1 MAARGRPKSDEKRQ
15 QILDASAD
23 LFTEQ
28 GYERTS
34 LEQVAERAGVSKQT
48 IYNNFPSKEALLR
61 AGILRKCEEAL
72 IAGTDLDLTLP
83 PTEFLPLFAERFI
96 SSLTEEGPLAVY
108 RLVMTESQRH
118 PEVGVA
124 FYDSGPLPVITALA
138 QYLKVATERRELT
151 VQEPLMAAA
160 QYLFSINGFT
170 VDMALVGISE
180 EARLFPTARYVEY
193 CTETFLRA
201 YAAS

>member
-34 LEQVAERAGVSKQT
+34 LEQVADRAEVSKQT
-48 IYNNFPSKEALLR
+48 IYNNFTSKESLLR
-61 AGILRKCEEAL
+61 AGVLRKCEEAM
-72 IAGTDLDLTLP
+72 IAGEDLDYSLP
-83 PTEFLPLFAERFI
+83 PSEFLPLFADRFI
-96 SSLTEEGPLAVY
+96 SSLTEEKPLAMY

-124 FYDSGPLPVITALA
+124 FYDSGPMPVMKALA
-138 QYLKVATERRELT
+138 EYLKVATDRGELN

-180 EARLFPTARYVEY
+180 EARPFPTEAYVEH
-193 CTETFLRA
+193 CTASFLRA
-201 YAAS
+201 NAAN